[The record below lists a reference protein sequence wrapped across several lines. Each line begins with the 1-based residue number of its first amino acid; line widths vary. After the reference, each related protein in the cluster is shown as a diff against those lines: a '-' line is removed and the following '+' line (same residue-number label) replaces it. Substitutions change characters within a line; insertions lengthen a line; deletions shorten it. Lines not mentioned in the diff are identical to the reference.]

1 MSAIVSENYQLKW
14 HSFGA
19 HLHTSVATSLNS
31 DAFTDVSLHTLDGHQ
46 INAHRFVLATCSQY
60 LQHIFKIQT
69 KAAINLPL
77 IVIMPPEITHKT
89 LKTLIQY
96 MYCGETTV
104 SNDILESVLRG
115 GDILQVRGLWR
126 PRTETPVNTKTDN
139 TLSRTPVKVIQK
151 PGNVLK
157 TVDSNIKTTEVIEKK
172 QIQKSSDKIKESVPI
187 SEPKPKHDDR
197 PHVDENKQNKAEST
211 NSNLSESET
220 GESEK
225 SKDDIN
231 YLVIK
236 EEPMEWNEFQEVEM
250 NENEMFHTEMTIKP
264 EIIFPSEETEYRP
277 EGEELYSP
285 LTCELC
291 SETFTLPAE
300 WVRHIRTHTDMQP
313 AKRRRGGRSLP
324 VINIV

>member
-1 MSAIVSENYQLKW
+1 
-14 HSFGA
+14 
-19 HLHTSVATSLNS
+19 
-31 DAFTDVSLHTLDGHQ
+31 
-46 INAHRFVLATCSQY
+46 
-60 LQHIFKIQT
+60 
-69 KAAINLPL
+69 
-77 IVIMPPEITHKT
+77 MPPEITYKT

-126 PRTETPVNTKTDN
+126 PRTETPVNTKPDN

-151 PGNVLK
+151 PNNVLK
-157 TVDSNIKTTEVIEKK
+157 LVDSNIKTTDLAEKK
-172 QIQKSSDKIKESVPI
+172 QMSKNSEKVIKECS
-187 SEPKPKHDDR
+187 SEPKTKSDR
-197 PHVDENKQNKAEST
+197 PSHVDENKQNNKAEST

-250 NENEMFHTEMTIKP
+250 NESEMFHTEMTIKP

-277 EGEELYSP
+277 ESEELYSP

-324 VINIV
+324 EDEDNFPPLQCDLCQKQFPTPGEWVRHIQNTHTDTELAESNNSTNAKARISKPVGSNLLRHLRTLHDKIINSADVNLDVKSE